1 MKASIISVGT
11 ELLFGQITN
20 TNTVYLSG
28 QLQLLGI
35 DVLYHYTVGDN
46 PERLRRMLRL
56 AYEDCDLVITT
67 GGLGPT
73 QDDLTKE
80 ILTEELHDSPVLDRA
95 SLDAIEGFFKHFGRP
110 MTENNKKQ
118 AYLPSRAV
126 IFANANGTAP
136 GFALEDG
143 ARIAICLPGPPR
155 EMKPMFEN
163 DARPFLAAKSQSAI
177 YYKLLRTFGIGES
190 ALETALEDLIGAQ
203 TDPTLATYAK
213 EGECSLRIASKRAT
227 EAEARAAVEEMER
240 TVLARIGGYV
250 FSDEDEDLAQV
261 VARKLIEKDI
271 SFSCAES
278 CTGGMF
284 AAEMTEIPGISAVFE
299 RGIVAYGNRA
309 KTEELGVS
317 PELLEKHGA
326 VSAECAL
333 AMARGLRERT
343 DSRLAIS
350 VTGIAGPGGG
360 TPEKPVGLT
369 YIACAFDGE
378 ERVKELRMR
387 GASRYRN
394 RRHAVLSMLSVVL
407 RMIDRYGNILQ

>member
-1 MKASIISVGT
+1 MKASLISVGT

-20 TNTVYLSG
+20 TNAVYLSG

-46 PERLRRMLRL
+46 PDRLRRVLRL

-80 ILTEELHDSPVLDRA
+80 ILTEELHDSLVLDRRA
-95 SLDAIEGFFKHFGRP
+95 LDAIEGFFKQVGRP

-118 AYLPSRAV
+118 AYLPARAV
-126 IFANANGTAP
+126 IFRNAYGTAP

-143 ARIAICLPGPPR
+143 GRIAICLPGPPR

-163 DARPFLAAKSQSAI
+163 DARPFLASKSQSVI
-177 YYKLLRTFGIGES
+177 FYKLLRTFGLGES
-190 ALETALEDLIGAQ
+190 SLETALGDLIAAQ

-227 EAEARAAVEEMER
+227 EAEARAAVEETER
-240 TVLARIGGYV
+240 AVLDRIGAYV
-250 FSDEDEDLAQV
+250 FSDDDAELAQV
-261 VARKLIEKDI
+261 VARRLIAEGI
-271 SFSCAES
+271 GFSCAES

-284 AAEMTEIPGISAVFE
+284 AAEMTDIPGISAVFE
-299 RGIVAYGNRA
+299 RGIVAYSNRA

-317 PELLEKHGA
+317 REILERYGA
-326 VSAECAL
+326 VSRECAL
-333 AMARGLRERT
+333 AMAQGLAART
-343 DSRLAIS
+343 GSRLAIA

-369 YIACAFDGE
+369 YIACVFDGAAHCE
-378 ERVKELRMR
+378 EIRMR
-387 GASRYRN
+387 GADRYRN
-394 RRHAVLSMLSVVL
+394 RRHAVLSMLSMIL
-407 RMIDRYGNILQ
+407 RLVGAGEG